1 MKAGIQYFDWLDL
14 AWIPACVGMTT
25 YYESIIMVSNDLTKK
40 PKTAKNTGRLL
51 IFTGD
56 GKGKT
61 TAALGLAV
69 RASGH
74 GQKVF
79 ILQFLKSKRSDRRKA
94 RPSTSSG
101 D

>member
-1 MKAGIQYFDWLDL
+1 MASTPIEKRPGPIKR
-14 AWIPACVGMTT
+14 
-25 YYESIIMVSNDLTKK
+25 N
-40 PKTAKNTGRLL
+40 GRLL

-79 ILQFLKSKRSDRRKA
+79 ILQFLKSQRPTGERLS
-94 RPSTSSG
+94 PSTSSG

>member
-1 MKAGIQYFDWLDL
+1 MASKEINGPGHSKRINN
-14 AWIPACVGMTT
+14 P
-25 YYESIIMVSNDLTKK
+25 
-40 PKTAKNTGRLL
+40 GRFL

-79 ILQFLKSKRSDRRKA
+79 ILQFLKSPQDDRRKDGSSA
-94 RPSTSSG
+94 SSG
-101 D
+101 N